1 MKQGWEIK
9 KLTEVV
15 WFQEGPGVRKH
26 QYTSSGVKLLNVAN
40 LVNGKVD
47 LSTSDRYISSEE
59 AYGKYKHF
67 LVDEGDLILA
77 SSGIQVE
84 YIEKKMGFIEKH
96 HLPLCMNTST
106 IRFKSI
112 DKNVLDIT
120 YFMYFLKSY
129 CFKEQLFRLIT
140 GVAQLN
146 YGPSHLKQMSIPVP
160 PLTEQEKIVAEL
172 DCLSGIIE
180 KKKQQLKE
188 YDALA
193 QSIFY
198 EMFGN
203 PIDNE
208 KGWEVKKL
216 GNVAKVL
223 GGYAFKSTLFVDDGI
238 PLLRIGNINSGVLK
252 TSSIVFY
259 QEDSALEKYIVYPND
274 LVMSLTGTVG
284 KDDYGN
290 VCVLDKTYPKYYLNQ
305 RNAKFVLSDNIVVDY
320 MKYFL
325 KDTQIKSQLTGV
337 NRGVRQGNISNKDIE
352 GLIVPIP
359 PLALQQEFA
368 SKIEAI
374 EKQKELI
381 KQSIAETETLFNSR
395 MEYYFN

>member
-160 PLTEQEKIVAEL
+160 PLPEQEKIVSEL

-180 KKKQQLKE
+180 KKRQQLKE
-188 YDALA
+188 LDALA

-203 PIDNE
+203 PVDNDR
-208 KGWEVKKL
+208 GWEVVQLSSAVDEKCPISYGIVQPMDDIQDGVPIVRPVDLIETFVYNRGLKKTSREISDSYKRTIL
-216 GNVAKVL
+216 RGDEILMCVRGTTGIVSLATEELRGCNTTRGIVPLFFTKMNRWFMFHL
-223 GGYAFKSTLFVDDGI
+223 FKSDAMVNLIAEHTYGI
-238 PLLRIGNINSGVLK
+238 ALKQINIKDLRQLP
-252 TSSIVFY
+252 IV
-259 QEDSALEKYIVYPND
+259 
-274 LVMSLTGTVG
+274 
-284 KDDYGN
+284 
-290 VCVLDKTYPKYYLNQ
+290 
-305 RNAKFVLSDNIVVDY
+305 
-320 MKYFL
+320 
-325 KDTQIKSQLTGV
+325 
-337 NRGVRQGNISNKDIE
+337 
-352 GLIVPIP
+352 IP
-359 PLALQQEFA
+359 PLPLQQSFA
-368 SKIEAI
+368 QKIEAI
-374 EKQKELI
+374 EQQKALI
-381 KQSIAETETLFNSR
+381 KQSIAEVETLFNAR
-395 MEYYFN
+395 MQEYFE